1 MLARLLDDSLDAAA
15 RDTRQTLVSRIVVG
29 ALAAGLI
36 ALNLG
41 IPITVAWFCG
51 LLAAEAWTWF
61 ATKRQAEGLP
71 VGVAGRLN
79 FLGALLAITLIWV
92 VLAVLYW
99 RTGETS
105 LRMVAL
111 VLVAS
116 QLIHAQ
122 SFSFRSKLTLAL
134 NGLPPAT
141 ALVVLPTFFGGFD
154 AAAQITLACSL
165 MLTLLYLI
173 SSAAANMRAT
183 SALERAQEDAVAAS
197 RAKSTF
203 LAMMSHELRTPMN
216 GVLGMAFALKQT
228 KLNRRQAE
236 QVDMLIRSGD
246 GLMAIL
252 NDILDI
258 SKIEAGK
265 FELEEA
271 AVDLRELG
279 LRVHDLWTEV
289 ASAKGVAL
297 IYEVDPAT
305 PAWVTGDPTRIRQ
318 IMLNL
323 VSNALKFTTTGEVRL
338 TIRPTVKGVELRVSD
353 TGPGIPAEQQAR
365 LFQVFQQAEAST
377 ARRFGGTGLGLAICR
392 QLSEMMG
399 GKIEL
404 ESRQGGGSTFR
415 VLLPLAATEAPDAS
429 AEEAAFDG
437 LAGMRVL
444 VAEDNAINQ
453 AVARAVLEAAGIE
466 AVIVGDGAE
475 ALEALGAEA
484 FDAVL
489 MDVHM
494 PRVNGIEALGR
505 IRAGE
510 TGDAAQP
517 VIALTADAMAGEE
530 AKLASLGFDRV
541 QPKPIQPAA
550 LLTAL
555 AEVRAQAAGAQARAA
570 A

>member
-36 ALNLG
+36 GLNLG
-41 IPITVAWFCG
+41 VAVTAAWFCG
-51 LLAAEAWTWF
+51 LLLAEAWTWL
-61 ATKRQAEGLP
+61 ATRRQAQGLP
-71 VGVAGRLN
+71 VGIGGRLN

-92 VLAVLYW
+92 VLAALYW
-99 RTGETS
+99 RTGDTA

-111 VLVAS
+111 VVVAS

-134 NGLPPAT
+134 NGIPPAT
-141 ALVVLPTFFGGFD
+141 ALVVMPTFFGGFD
-154 AAAQITLACSL
+154 GVEQITMASSLA
-165 MLTLLYLI
+165 LTLLYLV
-173 SSAAANMRAT
+173 SSAAANMRST
-183 SALERAQEDAVAAS
+183 SALEQAQKEAVAAS

-228 KLNRRQAE
+228 RLNRRQAQ

-265 FELEEA
+265 FELEET

-297 IYEVDPAT
+297 ICEVDPAT
-305 PAWVTGDPTRIRQ
+305 PAWVAGDPTRIRQ

-323 VSNALKFTTTGEVRL
+323 VSNALKFTTKGEVRL
-338 TIRPTVKGVELRVSD
+338 SIRPAPKGVELRVSD

-404 ESRQGGGSTFR
+404 ESREGEGSTFR
-415 VLLPLAATEAPDAS
+415 VLLPLAEVAAPEAAGDDS
-429 AEEAAFDG
+429 AFDG

-453 AVARAVLEAAGIE
+453 AVARAVLEAAGID
-466 AVIVGDGAE
+466 AVVVGDGQE
-475 ALEALGAEA
+475 ALEALSAGTFE
-484 FDAVL
+484 AVL

-494 PRVNGIEALGR
+494 PRVDGIEALRR

-510 TGDAAQP
+510 TGNAAQP

-530 AKLASLGFDRV
+530 AKLARLGFDRV
-541 QPKPIQPAA
+541 QPKPIQPAT

-555 AEVRAQAAGAQARAA
+555 AEVRAQETPARGRAA